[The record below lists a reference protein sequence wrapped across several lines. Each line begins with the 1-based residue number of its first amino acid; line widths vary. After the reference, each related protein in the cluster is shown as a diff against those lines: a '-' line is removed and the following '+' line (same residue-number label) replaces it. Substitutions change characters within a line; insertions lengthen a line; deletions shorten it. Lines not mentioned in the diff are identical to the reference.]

1 MQIHQKEKNP
11 IQYRSERKR
20 KDAEIPWNEDL
31 AREFNNKITTEAL
44 KTKMGKKNLPC

>member
-1 MQIHQKEKNP
+1 MQIHQKEKSP

-31 AREFNNKITTEAL
+31 AQEFNNKITTEAL